1 MSGLFESL
9 GAGTGGGFVG
19 TLLGYFVGSKQV
31 ENVHKRIDRLQTEV
45 DGKVAS
51 PTFEATIEA
60 IKEQHKSMDKKL
72 DIIIEHSTRKREDN
86 R

>member
-31 ENVHKRIDRLQTEV
+31 ENVHKRIDRIQNEV
-45 DGKVAS
+45 DDKVTK
-51 PTFEATIEA
+51 PTFNATIDA
-60 IKEQHKSMDKKL
+60 IKEQYKAMDKKL
-72 DIIIEHSTRKREDN
+72 DLIIEHSSRRRSNE
-86 R
+86 